1 MSNLKKILMAAS
13 LFGLAACATPPPPPP
28 EAVVQLTERLNCT
41 DTISL
46 AGAVALTSEQPV
58 GTMTRMSGFNPE
70 TPCVSTADGYRTYTV
85 FALPQ
90 MDNLVTVN
98 AGSAIEARR
107 TLAVNVHVLDAS
119 GQRIESYDHASMRQ
133 RGTTWSTLFRV
144 APNARYVVLE
154 TDETRIGEALSLTA
168 STSDPDT
175 VIARY
180 MGPTSAR
187 VGDLLA
193 NTTVN
198 WSYEG
203 TSFVRLYFEEP
214 ATPAG

>member
-1 MSNLKKILMAAS
+1 MSNLKKLLMTAS
-13 LFGLAACATPPPPPP
+13 LGLAACVTAPPPPP
-28 EAVVQLTERLNCT
+28 EAVVQLAERLNCT

-70 TPCVSTADGYRTYTV
+70 TPCVSTANGYRTYTV

-98 AGSAIEARR
+98 AGSAIEPRR

-119 GQRIESYDHASMRQ
+119 GQTIESYDHASMRQ
-133 RGTTWSTLFRV
+133 RGTTWSTMFRV
-144 APNARYVVLE
+144 APEARYVVLE

-168 STSDPDT
+168 STRDPDT
-175 VIARY
+175 VITNY
-180 MGPTSAR
+180 MGSDDAR

-214 ATPAG
+214 ATTAG